1 MFSLETALK
10 YTIFIL
16 LLAIVLGVLLYLI
29 IFKKKEGFVDE
40 DYNKDG
46 SDGPKTVDNSID
58 VSIIHPASIMHA
70 STPINSKIKS

>member
-1 MFSLETALK
+1 MFSLETPLK
-10 YTIFIL
+10 YTILII

-46 SDGPKTVDNSID
+46 SPKTVDNSID